1 MKQTYLQYERTLTI
15 QRFWARLSAQRCFE
29 PPSLHGLPSA
39 NPQRTP
45 FNVFGHDRAEPT
57 AETTLLHYIK
67 HTTLLACITCKISG
81 CGTKATRENQLI
93 AAASFRGPII
103 MFIAFYSHL
112 LQLHLSRS
120 WITSHNA
127 TSSAIERRSRHLR
140 RQEHV
145 MISTYGSRLVSFH
158 QSYLCRA
165 VSSDRLRILT
175 VMSMQAMFRTL
186 CTTGESSINFS
197 ECSDHGF
204 F

>member
-1 MKQTYLQYERTLTI
+1 MSNYISHVLHLHAYLADTEERSS
-15 QRFWARLSAQRCFE
+15 ARRSTGGA
-29 PPSLHGLPSA
+29 
-39 NPQRTP
+39 
-45 FNVFGHDRAEPT
+45 
-57 AETTLLHYIK
+57 
-67 HTTLLACITCKISG
+67 
-81 CGTKATRENQLI
+81 
-93 AAASFRGPII
+93 

-140 RQEHV
+140 RQEHVGPQFISETIPYTKKV